1 MANVLAKT
9 PPQLDPEDMK
19 KSISEMNTYLYY
31 LYESTDY
38 FLGQVQKNLDDI
50 AGVNGRTA
58 NMVANLSVQIEELNR
73 RVTAMGG

>member
-38 FLGQVQKNLDDI
+38 FLGQVQKTLTI
-50 AGVNGRTA
+50 
-58 NMVANLSVQIEELNR
+58 LPE
-73 RVTAMGG
+73 